1 MTFGR
6 RRGLALALT
15 PAGSG
20 ERSQFSGGRG
30 ELVARGALPGLF
42 ASVGSRATQRES
54 PSPVA
59 ASVGFLW
66 PVCWSSRG
74 SGVGTPSNDPARIL
88 ESRNPSSGASRETCR
103 SRPVGPALPSI
114 DGGACWGLPPSV
126 RDARPPGLCVTPRP
140 APAPPTAQRGFLN
153 RPCGAAPFATPCE
166 SHVPPL
172 PSPAVTPWKPRAP
185 ADAFFLT
192 VW

>member
-20 ERSQFSGGRG
+20 ERSRFSGGRG
-30 ELVARGALPGLF
+30 ELVAGGVLPGLF

-88 ESRNPSSGASRETCR
+88 ESRNPSSGASRQTSR

-126 RDARPPGLCVTPRP
+126 RDARPGPSRATWPLRHTLSSSGPAHGPTRVSEQALQCRP
-140 APAPPTAQRGFLN
+140 VCHALR
-153 RPCGAAPFATPCE
+153 
-166 SHVPPL
+166 V
-172 PSPAVTPWKPRAP
+172 PRASP
-185 ADAFFLT
+185 PVPGCDAMET
-192 VW
+192 

>member
-20 ERSQFSGGRG
+20 ERSRFSGGRG
-30 ELVARGALPGLF
+30 ELVARGVLPGLF

-59 ASVGFLW
+59 ASVGFLR
-66 PVCWSSRG
+66 PVCRSSRG

-103 SRPVGPALPSI
+103 SRPVGLALPSI

-126 RDARPPGLCVTPRP
+126 REARPGPSTATWPLRHTPSRSGPAHGPMRVSEQALQCRP
-140 APAPPTAQRGFLN
+140 VCHALR
-153 RPCGAAPFATPCE
+153 
-166 SHVPPL
+166 V
-172 PSPAVTPWKPRAP
+172 PRASP
-185 ADAFFLT
+185 PVPGCDAMET
-192 VW
+192 